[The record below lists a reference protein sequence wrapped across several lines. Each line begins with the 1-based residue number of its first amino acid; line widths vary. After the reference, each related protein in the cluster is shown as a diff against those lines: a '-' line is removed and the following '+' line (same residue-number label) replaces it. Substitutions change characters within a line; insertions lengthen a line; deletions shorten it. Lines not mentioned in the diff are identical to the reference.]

1 MAGGNIQFQ
10 QFLADEVRK
19 VQGSY
24 VPIHASIIRRMLV
37 RKSSLKHLHP
47 NPDDEFCVPNIG
59 PNFEIISNYEQEY
72 RRIKQNPANA
82 RFVAKNAREPLT
94 VEKIRPEGY
103 MIMNGHHRW
112 AAAYR
117 TGLKKIPVKIV
128 NLTQEK
134 DIRKMLEASGHNRR
148 VTLDLDEVVFRTDE
162 NGPAEKPLPFP
173 FRNMYRER
181 LRLGIPALFR
191 YLGTHGYDVWVYSA
205 DYYSIDYIRNLFRMY
220 HAHVAGIVTGTAR
233 KAPKGSHTK
242 EQLENRMKEK
252 YPLTLHID
260 NSAVTRIDSSTKEF
274 TEYPLSGEDES
285 WSKEIMDV
293 IAAMEEHA

>member
-1 MAGGNIQFQ
+1 M
-10 QFLADEVRK
+10 
-19 VQGSY
+19 
-24 VPIHASIIRRMLV
+24 IRRY
-37 RKSSLKHLHP
+37 SAI
-47 NPDDEFCVPNIG
+47 NEEFWQRLERNEITKQQVLIG
-59 PNFEIISNYEQEY
+59 RYEQFFAEIGVPVSLAVEFN
-72 RRIKQNPANA
+72 RRYQVRLGDTIVL
-82 RFVAKNAREPLT
+82 RDDSYS
-94 VEKIRPEGY
+94 I
-103 MIMNGHHRW
+103 
-112 AAAYR
+112 
-117 TGLKKIPVKIV
+117 VKSLRRRV
-128 NLTQEK
+128 

-173 FRNMYRER
+173 FRNMYKER

-260 NSAVTRIDSSTKEF
+260 NSAVTRIDSSAKEF
-274 TEYPLSGEDES
+274 TEYPLSGEGES